1 MKLEKFPFEQSH
13 RMHPAQ
19 QVAGKVMIPKGAK
32 IVHVGAAPPNG
43 EMYLYCE
50 VSDVEVPKVRLDFVV
65 LKEGEKIPDGFT
77 YRGYILA
84 IPILFVYEQTAPAI
98 VTNI

>member
-1 MKLEKFPFEQSH
+1 MKIEAFPFEQSP
-13 RMHPAQ
+13 RIFPGQAI
-19 QVAGKVMIPKGAK
+19 AGKVTLPRDAK

-50 VSDVEVPKVRLDFVV
+50 VSDIETPKTQLDFAV
-65 LKEGEKIPDGFT
+65 LKQGDAIPDGYV

-84 IPILFVYEQTAPAI
+84 IPILFVYQQDESKI
-98 VTNI
+98 VT